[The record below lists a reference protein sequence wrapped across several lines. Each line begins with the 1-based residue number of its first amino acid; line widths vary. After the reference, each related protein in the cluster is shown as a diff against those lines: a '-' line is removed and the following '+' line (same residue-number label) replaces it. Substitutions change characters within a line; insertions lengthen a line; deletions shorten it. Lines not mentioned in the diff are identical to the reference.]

1 MYKLDASISLV
12 KCVILIE
19 LIGFVS
25 YMMREDLEFV
35 EMERVEKMHL

>member
-1 MYKLDASISLV
+1 MYKLDASMSLV
-12 KCVILIE
+12 KYVIE